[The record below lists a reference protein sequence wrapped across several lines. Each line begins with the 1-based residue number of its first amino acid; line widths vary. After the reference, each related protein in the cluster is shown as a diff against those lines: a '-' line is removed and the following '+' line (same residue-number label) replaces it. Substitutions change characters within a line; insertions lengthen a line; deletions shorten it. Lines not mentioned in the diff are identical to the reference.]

1 MFCPEISNSEFKQF
15 KMGSKNEGVTKSWM
29 QNDLKFWIVIGKSQ
43 LDYVPLHVWI
53 LGSLQVF
60 YYFSFN

>member
-1 MFCPEISNSEFKQF
+1 
-15 KMGSKNEGVTKSWM
+15 MGSKNEGVTKSWM
-29 QNDLKFWIVIGKSQ
+29 QNDLKFWIVIGKSK

-60 YYFSFN
+60 YNFFFN